1 MEEENKEEL
10 IAGAPMRFQENAVNA
25 EPVFPSPFNSKIG
38 NSTVDL
44 SDKANNDA
52 MLKEYDNWWDFGQ
65 KKGFLGMNYLT
76 KDESVLAERNQMRD
90 EWYQK
95 YHGMSYEDY
104 KKGVDERTDTNSLKL
119 IGQRLDNNFQGLSAP
134 GIGLLDFGMD
144 AAGTLIPGFDK
155 VDEKYDK
162 ATMLDN
168 PVHQLVRRV
177 SSIVLPTILGGGY
190 ASSAVNAKLSGGAL
204 FTKPW
209 FTKLAADLMTQVG
222 VDATV
227 LALSDVGEDDSITTE
242 LSNMFPETFG
252 PKGRIPLPD
261 FFRTADSDSPGI
273 RKVKNMLESAPFA
286 MFGSVIGAFIDTKN
300 GKQAMGWF
308 DPKDNVAQQY
318 KQGVLK
324 FGGDPDKLIRI
335 QEIDELLSLGRKN
348 LTGKTENMLINE
360 KLNLEAQLG
369 DPDID
374 ISMNRQAEI
383 NASEADAAIDRKI
396 ANNFEQLEL
405 DINGLD
411 PDLNADLL
419 SDAAKTKQ
427 QVPPGNVARNI
438 ADTTAIKA
446 GTSKGDPAPII
457 TDSMRRKGLMVG
469 STSRDAVMGV
479 GEAARMSGRFD
490 AIVDGVRF
498 SAKEM
503 NAAAWGIYMDIIDP
517 MSTVDDVKAL
527 FLENRDVKNLMLG
540 KFKIEVIN
548 EDQARAAAFAM
559 RDLVDR
565 FLGREVTASS
575 GRVMDTLGREAAT
588 IAASITDM
596 APFVDDTHA
605 MDIVLDKLLFLMDE
619 YALNKYLS
627 GWSLRN
633 KNWFDQLPPRNAEEG
648 IQTLLEEFKTAEN
661 SIHAKNL
668 KFTKTLKELRK
679 NKPEALRP
687 LIDAYAHTNGDV
699 DSLAKL
705 YKWAADQ
712 IHQ

>member
-1 MEEENKEEL
+1 
-10 IAGAPMRFQENAVNA
+10 
-25 EPVFPSPFNSKIG
+25 
-38 NSTVDL
+38 
-44 SDKANNDA
+44 
-52 MLKEYDNWWDFGQ
+52 MLKEYNDWWGYGSER
-65 KKGFLGMNYLT
+65 KEFLGLGVNVQS
-76 KDESVLAERNQMRD
+76 KDEQVIAERNKKRD
-90 EWYQK
+90 EWYKK

-104 KKGVDERTDTNSLKL
+104 RKGVDEKTGGTDALKIL
-119 IGQRLDNNFQGLSAP
+119 GKRLDNNFQGLSAP
-134 GIGLLDFGMD
+134 GLGLIDFGMD

-155 VDEKYDK
+155 IDEKYDK

-168 PVHQLVRRV
+168 PTHQMIRRV
-177 SSIVLPTILGGGY
+177 SSIVLPTILTGNY
-190 ASSAVNAKLSGGAL
+190 ASGLVNAKMAGGAL

-209 FTKLAADLMTQVG
+209 FSKLAVDLMTQVG
-222 VDATV
+222 VDASV
-227 LALSDVGEDDSITTE
+227 LALSDIGEEDTITTE

-286 MFGSVIGAFIDTKN
+286 MLGSVIGAFIDTKN

-308 DPKDNVAQQY
+308 DPKDTNAQAY

-324 FGGDPDKLIRI
+324 FGGDADKLIRI

-348 LTGKTENMLINE
+348 LSRQNENMLINE

-369 DPDID
+369 DDGID
-374 ISMNRQAEI
+374 GAMTRQNTI
-383 NASEADAAIDRKI
+383 NDYETEAAIDRKI

-438 ADTTAIKA
+438 ADTTAIKT
-446 GTSKGDPAPII
+446 GTSSGDPAPII

-479 GEAARMSGRFD
+479 GEAARMTGRFD

-517 MSTVDDVKAL
+517 MSSVDDVRQL

-548 EDQARAAAFAM
+548 EDQARAAASAM

-565 FLGREVTASS
+565 FLGRDVTASS
-575 GRVMDTLGREAAT
+575 ARVMDTVGREAAT

-596 APFVDDTHA
+596 APFVDDAHA
-605 MDIVLDKLLFLMDE
+605 MDIVLGKLQFLMDE

-633 KNWFDQLPPRNAEEG
+633 LS
-648 IQTLLEEFKTAEN
+648 L
-661 SIHAKNL
+661 IH
-668 KFTKTLKELRK
+668 
-679 NKPEALRP
+679 
-687 LIDAYAHTNGDV
+687 I
-699 DSLAKL
+699 
-705 YKWAADQ
+705 
-712 IHQ
+712 